1 MSNPRLD
8 HGTMFY
14 LKMDHGTMFCP
25 KMDRGTM
32 SCPNM
37 DPGTMSYPKWEIIP
51 YPSSEISSG
60 LYLALFSLAHAYN
73 HNQYICV
80 SVLCNSDDI

>member
-1 MSNPRLD
+1 MQVIFIPYDFGTVYQYWKLPVYYGGRRRSTMSNPRLD

-14 LKMDHGTMFCP
+14 PKMDHGTMFCP

-37 DPGTMSYPKWEIIP
+37 DPGTMSYPK
-51 YPSSEISSG
+51 
-60 LYLALFSLAHAYN
+60 
-73 HNQYICV
+73 
-80 SVLCNSDDI
+80 

>member
-14 LKMDHGTMFCP
+14 P

-32 SCPNM
+32 
-37 DPGTMSYPKWEIIP
+37 YPKWEIIP

-60 LYLALFSLAHAYN
+60 LYLAVILISTC
-73 HNQYICV
+73 I
-80 SVLCNSDDI
+80 

>member
-14 LKMDHGTMFCP
+14 PKMDHGTMFCP

-51 YPSSEISSG
+51 YPSSEISFG
-60 LYLALFSLAHAYN
+60 LYLAVILISTC
-73 HNQYICV
+73 I
-80 SVLCNSDDI
+80 